1 MAVVVMTLQ
10 RRTWEIRGIGAAE
23 AAMTIEVILPSGS
36 SGVGRGSL
44 EAKSPTGREPKSC
57 FGLG

>member
-1 MAVVVMTLQ
+1 MTLQ
-10 RRTWEIRGIGAAE
+10 RRTWEIRGVGAAE
-23 AAMTIEVILPSGS
+23 AAMTREVILPSGS